1 MFDFWFFNET
11 VFFFLTKKNIVSVP
25 NVVEVHF
32 LFNQLNC
39 YVDDKKNKNKN
50 KEENRHFKNREVRP
64 SKNIIAYKKVK
75 I

>member
-1 MFDFWFFNET
+1 M
-11 VFFFLTKKNIVSVP
+11 TKK
-25 NVVEVHF
+25 
-32 LFNQLNC
+32 
-39 YVDDKKNKNKN
+39 KKNKEN